1 MPAQPEPQRAH
12 ARADRRAI
20 GGRTRHHARGV
31 ARLRLAQRSYGW
43 TCRQCRAL
51 RGAGP
56 DGDPDRGGERSERGR
71 LCRCRAAAR
80 GCRPRPGDPAL
91 AGTSHGRGRG
101 RDPGELHELLYRQR
115 SGGGSAIW
123 RCERRS
129 CGRGGAG
136 VVSRPRCI
144 RAPSRPHPDRG
155 RKLPL
160 HLATGS
166 RMSKVTVAALQLAF
180 SEDSVANIR
189 AVSDLVREA
198 AAKGAEVVLPPELF
212 EGPYFCRVEDEALFA
227 NARPASEH
235 PAVLAMQE
243 LAKELAIWIP
253 TSFFEA
259 DGPHHYNS
267 LAMVG
272 PDGKVAGVYRK
283 SHIPDGPG
291 YEEKFYFRPG
301 NTGFKVWNGPH
312 KSTLGVGV
320 CWDQWYPETAR
331 AMMLMGAD
339 ILFYPTAIGTEPHD
353 PDLDTSRLWRR
364 AMIGHAV
371 SNVVPVV
378 AANRIGTE
386 GGQRFYGH
394 SFICDERGDM
404 LAEFGAEE
412 TGALVAT
419 LDLGAAKKHRAAFG
433 FFRDRRPELY
443 GRLVEDV

>member
-1 MPAQPEPQRAH
+1 MTQK
-12 ARADRRAI
+12 I
-20 GGRTRHHARGV
+20 
-31 ARLRLAQRSYGW
+31 
-43 TCRQCRAL
+43 
-51 RGAGP
+51 
-56 DGDPDRGGERSERGR
+56 
-71 LCRCRAAAR
+71 
-80 GCRPRPGDPAL
+80 
-91 AGTSHGRGRG
+91 
-101 RDPGELHELLYRQR
+101 
-115 SGGGSAIW
+115 
-123 RCERRS
+123 
-129 CGRGGAG
+129 
-136 VVSRPRCI
+136 
-144 RAPSRPHPDRG
+144 
-155 RKLPL
+155 
-160 HLATGS
+160 
-166 RMSKVTVAALQLAF
+166 TVAALQLAF
-180 SEDSVANIR
+180 GEDTAENIR
-189 AVSDLVREA
+189 NVSNLVREA
-198 AAKGAEVVLPPELF
+198 AGKGAKVVLPPELF
-212 EGPYFCRVEDEALFA
+212 EGPYFCRVEDEELFA
-227 NARPASEH
+227 TARPTAQH
-235 PAVLAMQE
+235 PSVLAMQKLAAE
-243 LAKELAIWIP
+243 LKIWIP

-267 LAMVG
+267 LAMIN

-301 NTGFKVWNGPH
+301 NTGFKVWPGAGP
-312 KSTLGVGV
+312 KSDISLGVGI

-331 AMMLMGAD
+331 AMMLMGAE

-412 TGALVAT
+412 SGVLVAT
-419 LDLGAAKKHRAAFG
+419 LDISQAKRHRAAFG